1 MFQREW
7 PDGLVIRDMTE
18 DEYRSLVKVHQP
30 KIFAQPRFLL
40 TSTLTEDALDKAN
53 KLRESYLKNCQQV
66 QLGAFLEGDFA
77 GWHYGLQD
85 GPTSYYMM
93 NSAVLPEFR
102 RRKVYER
109 LLDATLDLTKE
120 YGFLTITSR
129 HHPTNNA
136 VIIPKLKRGFS
147 ISGSE
152 LTDAFGLVIK
162 LSYFHQ
168 PLAQNVFSYRSGY
181 TFPDSNL
188 KRILVE
194 PQT

>member
-1 MFQREW
+1 MFLREW
-7 PDGLVIRDMTE
+7 PDGLVIREITE
-18 DEYRSLVKVHQP
+18 DEYQSLVKCNQP
-30 KIFAQPRFLL
+30 KIFAQPRFMQ
-40 TSTLTEDALDKAN
+40 TSTLTGDALDKAT
-53 KLRESYLKNCQQV
+53 KLRESYLKNCKQV
-66 QLGAFLEGDFA
+66 QLGAFLNGQFA

-93 NSAVLPEFR
+93 NSAVLPEYR
-102 RRKVYER
+102 RRKIYER
-109 LLDATLDLTKE
+109 ILEATLDITRE
-120 YGFLTITSR
+120 YGFLTLTSR

-168 PLAQNVFSYRSGY
+168 ALAQKVFSYRSGY
-181 TFPDSNL
+181 TRPDDEI
-188 KRILVE
+188 KKILV
-194 PQT
+194 QSQ